1 MSNDLKD
8 VSRHFEFGENWQDY
22 AASIDESHVGRAME
36 SMQRLLSKDELAGK
50 TFLEIG
56 SGSGIHTLSALR
68 LGAASALATDIDPD
82 SVRTTTTMLQRFAGD
97 GNWKSEQISVFD
109 LQTGGD
115 PQSAGFDIV
124 YSWGVLHHTGDM
136 YKAIDK
142 ALDQVGPGGLVCL
155 ALYRKTA
162 LCWLWKLEKQFYTSA
177 PEFMRKVLRGL
188 FVAIFRAACLVK
200 GVSFKKYVADYQS
213 DRGMSYYHDIHD
225 WMGGYPY
232 ESISPKSLTSYIE
245 PKGYTL
251 VRAITRPGGL
261 GIFGAGCDEFVF
273 RKT

>member
-1 MSNDLKD
+1 MTDDLKD
-8 VSRHFEFGENWQDY
+8 VSQHFEFGENWQDY
-22 AASIDESHVGRAME
+22 ASTIDESHVQRAME
-36 SMQRLLSKDELAGK
+36 SMQRLLTKDELAGR

-68 LGAASALATDIDPD
+68 LGTASALATDIDTN
-82 SVRTTTTMLQRFAGD
+82 SVKTTSSMLQKFAAERI
-97 GNWKSEQISVFD
+97 WKSEEKSVFD
-109 LQTGGD
+109 LQTE
-115 PQSAGFDIV
+115 GFDIV

-136 YKAIDK
+136 FAAIDK
-142 ALDQVGPGGLVCL
+142 ALEQVNPGGLVCL

-162 LCWLWKLEKQFYTSA
+162 LCWLWKIEKRFYTNA
-177 PEFMRKVLRGL
+177 PESARKLLRGL
-188 FVAIFRAACLVK
+188 FVSIFRLACIAK
-200 GVSFKKYVADYQS
+200 GISFRNYVSDYQS
-213 DRGMSYYHDIHD
+213 ERGMSYYHDIHD